1 MPAVAGRDVAVTFG
15 HAGVA
20 LVSPDGRERWRAE
33 RVGVRDVAPAF
44 AGPLVLAATDD
55 GVAAFAR
62 AGGALRWDTTLGDRA
77 STPVVAG
84 ATAVVTLWEGALAGL
99 DVTGGAV
106 RWRLPLPG
114 LAIGP
119 PAVEGTTAVA
129 AWEEEHGRR
138 AGLVAVDTGSGRVRW
153 RAALRPGGVSA
164 PAVGGGTAVVV
175 AGDRAAHAIDLVAG
189 RERWRTPLGG
199 AGSPEVPPLVVA
211 GGFAVADRVG
221 DLAMVRAGDGR
232 VRARLAGVGDAVR
245 GAPAGTAT
253 RLALPVDDGRVV
265 LTVVGR
271 TRVLD
276 PPGRVSGVAVLGRLL
291 LVATREAEH
300 DSLVAYRW

>member
-20 LVSPDGRERWRAE
+20 LVS
-33 RVGVRDVAPAF
+33 RD
-44 AGPLVLAATDD
+44 
-55 GVAAFAR
+55 
-62 AGGALRWDTTLGDRA
+62 
-77 STPVVAG
+77 
-84 ATAVVTLWEGALAGL
+84 
-99 DVTGGAV
+99 
-106 RWRLPLPG
+106 
-114 LAIGP
+114 
-119 PAVEGTTAVA
+119 
-129 AWEEEHGRR
+129 
-138 AGLVAVDTGSGRVRW
+138 
-153 RAALRPGGVSA
+153 
-164 PAVGGGTAVVV
+164 
-175 AGDRAAHAIDLVAG
+175 G

-232 VRARLAGVGDAVR
+232 VRARVAGVGDAVR

-265 LTVVGR
+265 LTVLGR